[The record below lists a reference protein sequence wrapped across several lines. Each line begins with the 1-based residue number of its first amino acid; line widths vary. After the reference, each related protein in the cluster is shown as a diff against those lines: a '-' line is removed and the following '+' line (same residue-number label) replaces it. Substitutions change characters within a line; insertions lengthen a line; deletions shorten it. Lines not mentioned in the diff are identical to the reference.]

1 MKTHSC
7 RFARQLT
14 ADGEGRNSVQDDLHV
29 ATAVALD
36 IELGKSEEGCA
47 PQHFV
52 CTAPVAEASEN
63 RVDRSLALRGLNAL
77 APIGKVRRPSG
88 QDDERIHDS
97 ETADDQQGSGA
108 PNQRRLASFAGPR
121 QAGAEPSPPPQ
132 LRAHR

>member
-36 IELGKSEEGCA
+36 IELRKSEPGCA
-47 PQHFV
+47 PQHLV
-52 CTAPVAEASEN
+52 RPAPVAESSEN
-63 RVDRSLALRGLNAL
+63 RIDRPFTARGLNAL

-88 QDDERIHDS
+88 QHDEGIHDS
-97 ETADDQQGSGA
+97 EAADDQQWSGA
-108 PNQRRLASFAGPR
+108 PNQRRPASFAGPR
-121 QAGAEPSPPPQ
+121 RAGAEPTPPPR